1 MFTKYVP
8 KDSVKYNN
16 KIRVFQWDKIGEY
29 LILIDN
35 VRDEQH
41 EWGVLNNY
49 KNRNREAPVVKNYV
63 RNEYNR
69 VSDTLGTERYQSVPL
84 YSLNDTITPEI
95 YGKDGWPVVIIDTIG
110 TFIYAH
116 SINDGND
123 WLIPKR
129 YIPRSSKMNMNKVI
143 FVDRKNQN
151 ITTIEKDSGIWVVK
165 SMNPATTGL
174 KKPPYMSPTPLGIF
188 VVQEKKQKMLYLK
201 DGSTEIAG
209 FSPYASRFTK
219 GGYIHGIP
227 VNYPSTEIKE
237 YSPSLGTT
245 PRSHMCVRNAT
256 SHAKFVYDWAKTF
269 DTLVVVIE

>member
-1 MFTKYVP
+1 MTSNCFNNIRCAVIIIFSLFISELKSEIIKIDNVILKKDLVFTKYVP

-165 SMNPATTGL
+165 SIIL
-174 KKPPYMSPTPLGIF
+174 
-188 VVQEKKQKMLYLK
+188 
-201 DGSTEIAG
+201 
-209 FSPYASRFTK
+209 
-219 GGYIHGIP
+219 
-227 VNYPSTEIKE
+227 
-237 YSPSLGTT
+237 
-245 PRSHMCVRNAT
+245 C
-256 SHAKFVYDWAKTF
+256 
-269 DTLVVVIE
+269 